1 MAFKKM
7 FFCAGCATDISRRR
21 NRRDIGAKT
30 LSALKGRETRRF
42 GPAPFQGADSHRIR
56 RRWFLHR
63 LISAVPPERKTEGL
77 FLEIYIVQSK
87 WL

>member
-7 FFCAGCATDISRRR
+7 FFCSGGATDISRWR
-21 NRRDIGAKT
+21 NHRDIGAKT
-30 LSALKGRETRRF
+30 LPALKGRETRCF
-42 GPAPFQGADSHRIR
+42 GPAPLQGADSHRIR

-63 LISAVPPERKTEGL
+63 LISAIPPGRKTEGL

-87 WL
+87 